1 MSNINLAN
9 MVTAEIK
16 AAALHEVVV
25 GSIVAERTRRLSLGF
40 DFDFGDAR
48 GVHHIGTSPA
58 DQAGWDEVSK
68 LAGAML
74 ALGETEAEI
83 AIVTNTGPAVITALE
98 WQMILI
104 AAGQFRQPIW
114 SASFLM
120 QAADPMPEDITAD
133 ALWP

>member
-1 MSNINLAN
+1 MGNINLAN
-9 MVTAEIK
+9 MITAEMK
-16 AAALHEVVV
+16 AAARREVVV
-25 GSIVAERTRRLSLGF
+25 AAIVEERTRRLSLGF
-40 DFDFGDAR
+40 DFDFGDGR

-83 AIVTNTGPAVITALE
+83 TIVTDTGPAAITALE
-98 WQMILI
+98 WQSILL
-104 AAGQFRQPIW
+104 AAGEFRQPIW
-114 SASFLM
+114 SASFLL
-120 QAADPMPEDITAD
+120 QAADPIPEDVTSD